1 MIPMFSMEAAIDPSG
16 DTDVMLYVVLSL
28 IGLCL
33 EMGAYGKLCN
43 LTLSWLRKRTG
54 GRLGNS
60 TYPPNLTQVV
70 VGMAWG
76 GILALLGLLV
86 MIPVFGGFG
95 VFWTLIAA
103 IFTVL
108 HFWQFFVKRYP
119 AVKGK
124 EQFPEAGRRLNQL
137 ETMRQA
143 GLVTEQEYRHRR
155 DEIMKKP

>member
-1 MIPMFSMEAAIDPSG
+1 MFSMEAAIDPRG

-33 EMGAYGKLCN
+33 ECGAYTKLCN

-70 VGMAWG
+70 VGMVWG

-95 VFWTLIAA
+95 IFWTLVGA

-108 HFWQFFVKRYP
+108 HAWQFFVKKYP
-119 AVKGK
+119 M
-124 EQFPEAGRRLNQL
+124 FRRDQATIRQLNQL
-137 ETMRQA
+137 ESLRTA
-143 GLVTEQEYRHRR
+143 GLMTDQEYQQ
-155 DEIMKKP
+155 KKKNILEEL

>member
-28 IGLCL
+28 VGLCL
-33 EMGAYGKLCN
+33 ECGAYGKLCN
-43 LTLSWLRKRTG
+43 LTLSWLRKQTG

-70 VGMAWG
+70 VGMVWG

-95 VFWTLIAA
+95 IFWTLVGAM
-103 IFTVL
+103 FTVL
-108 HFWQFFVKRYP
+108 HAWQFFVKKYP
-119 AVKGK
+119 V
-124 EQFPEAGRRLNQL
+124 FRRDQATIRQLNQL
-137 ETMRQA
+137 ESLKAA
-143 GLVTEQEYRHRR
+143 GLMTDQEYQQ
-155 DEIMKKP
+155 KKKNILGEL

>member
-1 MIPMFSMEAAIDPSG
+1 MFSMEAAIDPSG

-28 IGLCL
+28 VGLCL
-33 EMGAYGKLCN
+33 ECGAYGKLCN

-70 VGMAWG
+70 VGMVWG

-95 VFWTLIAA
+95 IFWTLVGA

-108 HFWQFFVKRYP
+108 HAWQFFVKKYP
-119 AVKGK
+119 V
-124 EQFPEAGRRLNQL
+124 FRRDQATIRQLNQL
-137 ETMRQA
+137 ESLRAA
-143 GLVTEQEYRHRR
+143 GLMTDQEYQQ
-155 DEIMKKP
+155 KKKNILGEL